1 MVGYYKTREFLCGW
15 DYVTTMSFK
24 QNSDKMA
31 ARIDELSRQQS
42 CWAEKGKREY
52 CVVGLEGIE
61 AKIDSIECCYWVW

>member
-1 MVGYYKTREFLCGW
+1 MAG
-15 DYVTTMSFK
+15 DYMTTKSYK

-31 ARIDELSRQQS
+31 VRIDELSRQQS

-61 AKIDSIECCYWVW
+61 AKIDSVIDSIECCYWVW